1 MPQGQSAVSLH
12 CLLVVGKKFMGEA
25 AQKLNSVDFAD
36 VGNDDAIREAL
47 RVPPKTADKVSA
59 HAPMPLRRALQDSEP
74 YPVDAMGPLMGPA
87 VRGASESVQ
96 APLELCAQS
105 ALANAA
111 LAVQGHANALMP
123 WGDGK
128 PSPIS
133 LFLLSVAES
142 GDRKTTA
149 DKILGGNAIAT
160 HEETLEGDVALRRLR
175 YFNEKEAHE
184 AARLVAKN
192 KATKDAG
199 GDTKAIT
206 AALNDVG
213 EPPVPPL
220 AATLTFGDPTIEG
233 MHKQFA
239 SGQPSAG
246 LFSTEGGAFVGGVG
260 MNKDNALKSG
270 AQFSEMWDGAPIK
283 RVRSGDGTTVLRNR
297 RLSFHLMMQP
307 GAAHAWL
314 SDPVLRDQGLFSRL
328 LLAAPKS
335 LAGTRLHRDPS
346 PEATRAIAA
355 FNRQLAEV
363 LDHPLPLHPDKPGEL
378 TPRDLP
384 LTSDARTMMFGFADE
399 IERQVGEGGALAP
412 VKGLAG
418 KTIEHA
424 ARIAAVLGLF
434 EDLNLQ
440 EISRPLMARG
450 IALAQWYLGE
460 ALRLTEA
467 EAVSPEL
474 VNAERVLDWL
484 KVNRKDS
491 PFSLPCIY
499 MNGPRPVRCKE
510 TANAVVRV
518 LLDHHWI
525 ESVEGSHKIGGVL
538 RRECFR
544 LRAA

>member
-1 MPQGQSAVSLH
+1 
-12 CLLVVGKKFMGEA
+12 MGEA
-25 AQKLNSVDFAD
+25 VRNRDFAD
-36 VGNDDAIREAL
+36 CANDAAIRDAV
-47 RVPPKTADKVSA
+47 RRAKPVAI
-59 HAPMPLRRALQDSEP
+59 HAPLPLRRSLQAGEP
-74 YPVDAMGPLMGPA
+74 YPVEAMGALIGGA
-87 VRGASESVQ
+87 VRSAAESVQ

-149 DKILGGNAIAT
+149 DKILGGNEIAA
-160 HEETLEGDVALRRLR
+160 HEEILEGDVSRARLR
-175 YFNEKEAHE
+175 YHNEKEAHE
-184 AARLVAKN
+184 AARAAVKARAAK
-192 KATKDAG
+192 DG
-199 GDTKAIT
+199 GAKAISD
-206 AALNDVG
+206 ALSEVG

-260 MNKDNALKSG
+260 MNKENALKSG
-270 AQFSEMWDGAPIK
+270 AQFSEMWDGSPIK
-283 RVRSGDGTTVLRNR
+283 RVRSGDGTMVLRSR

-314 SDPVLRDQGLFSRL
+314 SDPVLRDQGLFSRM

-346 PEATRAIAA
+346 PAAGLAIAA
-355 FNRQLAEV
+355 FNRQLGSI
-363 LDHPLPLHPDKPGEL
+363 LNHPLPVHPDKPGEL
-378 TPRDLP
+378 TPRDLSLSP
-384 LTSDARTMMFGFADE
+384 EARAMMFNFADE
-399 IERQVGEGGALAP
+399 IEIQVGDGGALAP

-434 EDLNLQ
+434 DNLSLQ
-440 EISRPLMARG
+440 QIDRALMARG

-467 EAVSPEL
+467 EAASPEL
-474 VNAERVLDWL
+474 VNAERVLEWL
-484 KVNRKDS
+484 SVNYKS
-491 PFSLPCIY
+491 APFSLPCIY
-499 MNGPRPVRCKE
+499 MNGPRPVRCKHS
-510 TANAVVRV
+510 AAAVVDV

-525 ESVEGSHKIGGVL
+525 EKAEGAHRIDGKL

-544 LRAA
+544 LRAV